1 MIYPFPV
8 IHVLFIILKTSKQ
21 FEKIEPKL
29 KKLLDQQFESLQTAI
44 DTAQIPR
51 IEIEL
56 DSGEDED

>member
-1 MIYPFPV
+1 MLRNVFAAQT
-8 IHVLFIILKTSKQ
+8 KTSTIPKRKQ

-29 KKLLDQQFESLQTAI
+29 KKLLDQQFESLQTAV